1 RRSICTSA
9 SNQTK
14 LNGKA
19 TFQVYTT
26 DERET
31 KREKPSFDNERHFK
45 RCKSLPI
52 LNTTGSWT
60 PANKPT
66 SVMQQVS
73 AYAETVHENKIDLE
87 IDEEGNETLDESS
100 KDGPAD
106 YNEPESTTYQPK
118 IPSDQLVEYLDEKSH
133 DGLSSEFGTFTCGLV
148 KPYVESQKT
157 ENIYKNRYKGIYPY
171 DDSRVKGYNKPQ
183 QYIATLGP
191 TSKQLG
197 DFSLFWKMIWQ
208 QRVEKVVMVTNLTE
222 QGYPKCEQYWPN
234 PGTTKTFGAIE
245 VKSSSEDE
253 YAEFTRRAF
262 TGIDERTVHHL
273 HFTCWPVRAIPDDV
287 TAMIE
292 FRQRVLITPSTL
304 NGPTVVHC
312 SAGVGRTGIYIA
324 LDILTEEG
332 EVERAIDIAGCV
344 HKMRQ
349 NRPNMVQTLKQYQ
362 FLHKAAVYSLTFDCK
377 QIKGE
382 NFKQYM
388 NNHSTKELNNQFIVC
403 YLNNTF
409 SLLITD
415 IVFTLHQKMST
426 RSSFP
431 FLLASLIINK
441 CTFT

>member
-133 DGLSSEFGTFTCGLV
+133 DGLSSEFG
-148 KPYVESQKT
+148 
-157 ENIYKNRYKGIYPY
+157 
-171 DDSRVKGYNKPQ
+171 GYNKPQ

-245 VKSSSEDE
+245 VKSSSED
-253 YAEFTRRAF
+253 
-262 TGIDERTVHHL
+262 D
-273 HFTCWPVRAIPDDV
+273 
-287 TAMIE
+287 
-292 FRQRVLITPSTL
+292 
-304 NGPTVVHC
+304 
-312 SAGVGRTGIYIA
+312 AGVGRTGIYIA

-388 NNHSTKELNNQFIVC
+388 NNHSTKELNNQFIHSVEIRSNKETRAVERNKRLLNKNRQNADIPGNENRPRL
-403 YLNNTF
+403 YLN
-409 SLLITD
+409 LKPGATD
-415 IVFTLHQKMST
+415 Y
-426 RSSFP
+426 
-431 FLLASLIINK
+431 INAVYI
-441 CTFT
+441 